1 MNKNTI
7 FICALLFIVIVLIIV
22 FFIIRDNFSIK
33 HSDPSIKLF
42 HWNIHFACFTNS
54 NGNCDFRVR
63 DGKRQNVKQYIMKK
77 YFKDIDFANLIM
89 FEENE
94 VNEVTHKKFKLI
106 HPKIQY
112 INCSN
117 RCQYSSLVQKCGKHD
132 IPLNL
137 VYNAHKWE
145 YLKSESG
152 CINTNCSNTTDDSRP
167 FIIGKFKSKKNKN
180 FTVFVICVYMQHP
193 WDLDPTKTIEVL
205 NNSLNTLEF
214 QRKDDKLIFMSDTN
228 LLGSEDNAQVFK
240 NLDDRSNN
248 MSQNQYLLNEYLA
261 SQLSD
266 RPIKNRQYFTP
277 SNIKTCCNDNTGFKY
292 DFDRI
297 FTNFGNQKLTTII
310 SNDELEKPI
319 LSTPPDLKVPYTD
332 EMHRPLLLE
341 INY

>member
-1 MNKNTI
+1 MNKTTI
-7 FICALLFIVIVLIIV
+7 FIWALLFIVIVLIIV
-22 FFIIRDNFSIK
+22 FLITRDNFSIK
-33 HSDPSIKLF
+33 DNKLSIKLF
-42 HWNIHFACFTNS
+42 HWNIHFACFTNF
-54 NGNCDFRVR
+54 NGNCDFRIR
-63 DGKRQNVKQYIMKK
+63 DRKKQNVKQYIMEK

-94 VNEVTHKKFKLI
+94 ITEKYMKYKLI

-112 INCSN
+112 INCSDK
-117 RCQYSSLVQKCGKHD
+117 CEYSSLVQKCGKHD
-132 IPLNL
+132 VPLNL
-137 VYNAHKWE
+137 VYNTHKWE
-145 YLKSESG
+145 YLNSESG
-152 CINTNCSNTTDDSRP
+152 CINTNCSNTSDDSRP
-167 FIIGKFKSKKNKN
+167 FIIGKFQSKKNKN
-180 FTVFVICVYMQHP
+180 ITVFVICVYMQHP
-193 WDLDPTKTIEVL
+193 WDLDPTKTIEAL

-214 QRKDDKLIFMSDTN
+214 QRKNDKLIFMSDTN

-240 NLDDRSNN
+240 DINDRSNN

-266 RPIKNRQYFTP
+266 KSIYTQYFTP

-297 FTNFGNQKLTTII
+297 FTNFGNPKLTTII
-310 SNDELEKPI
+310 SNDELEIPI